1 MKIKSRKMKETQQFP
16 TISENVPM
24 TQVEKHSCVHTRARA
39 RTHIQSTEWYVMLK
53 QAPGEY

>member
-1 MKIKSRKMKETQQFP
+1 MKETQQFP